1 MTATVL
7 QFPYRRLKSAAPRSA
22 ADSASTSAVS
32 AIGRSDGVKRTAGE
46 SAGPF
51 GTIVTVHADG
61 SVEHGAGRSTDTLR
75 ALRPYTSDAIELR
88 CDALGLA
95 VYLRWD
101 EGDLG
106 QLARDL
112 FGDVAGD
119 VVLTSRLL
127 WMRVFDHM
135 DIRPRVTRVVGSDP
149 EVLAR
154 VLRSIL
160 QRTYVRIAQ
169 CHDLS
174 TYPPDWFTL
183 RSSDPL
189 LVQDVFMA
197 GGAPADAGGA

>member
-7 QFPYRRLKSAAPRSA
+7 QFPYRRLKSATTRA
-22 ADSASTSAVS
+22 AAVS
-32 AIGRSDGVKRTAGE
+32 APLSPIRVIGRSDGGPRATGE
-46 SAGPF
+46 SIGPF
-51 GTIVTVHADG
+51 GTVVTVHADG
-61 SVEHGAGRSTDTLR
+61 SVEHGAGRCTDTLR

-106 QLARDL
+106 QLAQDL
-112 FGDVAGD
+112 FGEVAGD
-119 VVLTSRLL
+119 LVQTSRLL

-135 DIRPRVTRVVGSDP
+135 DIRPRVTRVVGSEP
-149 EVLAR
+149 EVLDR
-154 VLRSIL
+154 VLRSVL

-174 TYPPDWFTL
+174 AYPPDWLTL

-189 LVQDVFMA
+189 LVKDVFMA
-197 GGAPADAGGA
+197 GCAPADAGGA

>member
-7 QFPYRRLKSAAPRSA
+7 QFPYRRLKSVATRTA
-22 ADSASTSAVS
+22 ADSAPLSSIRP
-32 AIGRSDGVKRTAGE
+32 IGRSADLPRATGE
-46 SAGPF
+46 SMGPF
-51 GTIVTVHADG
+51 GTVVTVHPDG
-61 SVEHGAGRSTDTLR
+61 SVEHGAGRCTDTLR

-106 QLARDL
+106 QLAQDL
-112 FGDVAGD
+112 FGEGAGD
-119 VVLTSRLL
+119 VVQTSRLL

-135 DIRPRVTRVVGSDP
+135 DIRPRVTRVVGSEP

-174 TYPPDWFTL
+174 AYPPDWLVL

-189 LVQDVFMA
+189 LVKDVFIA
-197 GGAPADAGGA
+197 GGSPADAGGA

>member
-7 QFPYRRLKSAAPRSA
+7 QFPYRRPKSATTRSA
-22 ADSASTSAVS
+22 ADPAPLSLIR
-32 AIGRSDGVKRTAGE
+32 AIGRSDGVHRAAGE
-46 SAGPF
+46 SKGPF
-51 GTIVTVHADG
+51 GTVVTVHADG
-61 SVEHGAGRSTDTLR
+61 SVEHGAGRCTDTLR

-106 QLARDL
+106 KLAQDL
-112 FGDVAGD
+112 FGEVEQ
-119 VVLTSRLL
+119 TSRLL

-135 DIRPRVTRVVGSDP
+135 DIRPRVTRVVGSEP
-149 EVLAR
+149 EVLDR

-174 TYPPDWFTL
+174 AYPPDWLML
-183 RSSDPL
+183 RSSDQL
-189 LVQDVFMA
+189 LVKDVCMA

>member
-7 QFPYRRLKSAAPRSA
+7 QFPYRRLKSAATRSV
-22 ADSASTSAVS
+22 ADPAPLSLIRP
-32 AIGRSDGVKRTAGE
+32 IGRSDGVSRAAGE
-46 SAGPF
+46 FTGPF
-51 GTIVTVHADG
+51 GTVVTVHADG
-61 SVEHGAGRSTDTLR
+61 SVEHGAGRCTDTLR

-106 QLARDL
+106 QLAQDL
-112 FGDVAGD
+112 FGKVAGD

-135 DIRPRVTRVVGSDP
+135 DIRPRVTRVVGSEP

-160 QRTYVRIAQ
+160 QRTYARIAQ

-174 TYPPDWFTL
+174 AYPPDWLVL

-189 LVQDVFMA
+189 LVKDVFMA
-197 GGAPADAGGA
+197 GGSPADAGGA